1 MSSYDII
8 PVAGVGIL
16 LITVI
21 VFQRLRYRSSVKD
34 RNRGIIQLISEQM
47 RLARELERA
56 LFEKETLEK
65 IVKRHLND
73 TASNRQWNPRKQG
86 RTGTHRG
93 RTDCN

>member
-8 PVAGVGIL
+8 LMAGIGIL

-34 RNRGIIQLISEQM
+34 RNRSIVQLISEQT

-56 LFEKETLEK
+56 LIEKETLEK
-65 IVKRHLND
+65 IVKLRLSDPDSQH
-73 TASNRQWNPRKQG
+73 TSPFEAG
-86 RTGTHRG
+86 RA
-93 RTDCN
+93 DL